1 MWSLTDSRC
10 KRYGKEYILQ
20 DNHIKTKDLPVSERP
35 YEKFVKFGAEKLS
48 DAELLAV
55 IIRTGSSK
63 ERAVE
68 VAIKVLTLHQETPG
82 LLSLFYLS
90 LPELTKVDGIGTV
103 KALQILAV
111 AELTK
116 RMTKATSNNFL
127 YFQTPE
133 AVADYYMPDMRN
145 LEVEKVVLV
154 LLNSKSKLIKEM
166 DISLG
171 TVNCSLISPRE
182 IFIEALK
189 YKAVHI
195 ILVHNH
201 PSGDPNP
208 SNEDILITKRIDKAG
223 ALLGIK
229 LMDHVIIGDNKY
241 ISLKKK
247 GYL

>member
-1 MWSLTDSRC
+1 
-10 KRYGKEYILQ
+10 LQ
-20 DNHIKTKDLPVSERP
+20 EKHIKIKDLPVFERP
-35 YEKFVKFGAEKLS
+35 DEKLIKYGADKLS
-48 DAELLAV
+48 DAELLAI
-55 IIRTGSSK
+55 IIRTGSLK
-63 ERAVE
+63 ERSVE
-68 VAIKVLTLHQETPG
+68 VAMKVLTIHPEASG
-82 LLSLFYLS
+82 LLGLFRLS
-90 LPELTKVDGIGTV
+90 LPELTRVNGIGTV

-116 RMTKATSNNFL
+116 RMAKASTSDSL

-133 AVADYYMPDMRN
+133 AIADYYMQDMRN
-145 LEVEKVVLV
+145 LEVEKVILV

-171 TVNCSLISPRE
+171 TVNSSLLSPRE
-182 IFIEALK
+182 IFIEALR

-208 SNEDILITKRIDKAG
+208 SNADLQITKRIEEVG
-223 ALLGIK
+223 SLLGIK

-247 GYL
+247 GIL

>member
-1 MWSLTDSRC
+1 MQER
-10 KRYGKEYILQ
+10 
-20 DNHIKTKDLPVSERP
+20 HIKTKDLPISERP
-35 YEKFVKFGAEKLS
+35 YEKFVKYGPEKLS
-48 DAELLAV
+48 DAELLAI

-68 VAIKVLTLHQETPG
+68 VATKVLSISNEMSG
-82 LLSLFYLS
+82 LLGLCRLS
-90 LPELTKVDGIGTV
+90 LPELTKVEGIGTV

-111 AELTK
+111 VELTK
-116 RMTKATSNNFL
+116 RIAKSSVDGAF

-133 AVADYYMPDMRN
+133 SIANYYMQDMRN
-145 LEVEKVVLV
+145 LEVEKVILV
-154 LLNSKSKLIKEM
+154 LLNSKSKLIKDM

-201 PSGDPNP
+201 PSGDPTP
-208 SNEDILITKRIDKAG
+208 SKEDLIITDRIQQLG
-223 ALLGIK
+223 ILLGIK

>member
-1 MWSLTDSRC
+1 MQE
-10 KRYGKEYILQ
+10 K
-20 DNHIKTKDLPVSERP
+20 HIKIKDLPVFERP
-35 YEKFVKFGAEKLS
+35 DEKLIKYGADKLS
-48 DAELLAV
+48 DAELLAI
-55 IIRTGSSK
+55 IIRTGSLK
-63 ERAVE
+63 ERSVE
-68 VAIKVLTLHQETPG
+68 VAMKVLTLHPQASG
-82 LLSLFYLS
+82 LLGLFRLS
-90 LPELTKVDGIGTV
+90 LPELTRVNGIGTV

-116 RMTKATSNNFL
+116 RMAKASTTDSL
-127 YFQTPE
+127 YFQSPE
-133 AVADYYMPDMRN
+133 SIADYYMQDMRN
-145 LEVEKVVLV
+145 LEVEKVILV

-171 TVNCSLISPRE
+171 TVNSSLLSPRE

-201 PSGDPNP
+201 PSGDPSP
-208 SNEDILITKRIDKAG
+208 SNADLLITKRIEEVG
-223 ALLGIK
+223 ILLGIK

-247 GYL
+247 GIL